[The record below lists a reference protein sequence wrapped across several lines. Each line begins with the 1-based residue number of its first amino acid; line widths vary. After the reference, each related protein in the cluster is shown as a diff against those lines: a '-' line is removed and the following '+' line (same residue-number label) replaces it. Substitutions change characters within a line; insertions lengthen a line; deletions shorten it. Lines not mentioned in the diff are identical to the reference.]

1 MPSPI
6 ASLIG
11 RCLAL
16 LSILLSCAVH
26 AGEPVTLQA
35 SDGDAVY
42 GTLSRSGQDASA
54 RKADTILLLFH
65 QAGASR
71 HEYDPLV
78 PVLTKMGYDT
88 LAIDQRSGDGL
99 FGGRN
104 ETVSKRGGSADY
116 LDALPDLEGALAWA
130 KAHHYK
136 RIAVVGSSYS
146 ASLAIL
152 LAARHPQ
159 DVAAVASFSP
169 GEYFDDKDVVKR
181 AAATIKVPFYV
192 TTRPEEEDKVT
203 DVLRE
208 FHGKNLTHYH
218 QATGVHGAS
227 TLVQSRDPQG
237 YAANLRSFTAFLREA
252 LPPNAR

>member
-1 MPSPI
+1 MPFRI
-6 ASLIG
+6 APLIG

-35 SDGDAVY
+35 SDGGAVY
-42 GTLSRSGQDASA
+42 GTLSRHESGRQADA
-54 RKADTILLLFH
+54 ILLLFH

-78 PVLTKMGYDT
+78 PVLTRMGYDT

-104 ETVSKRGGSADY
+104 ETVTKRGGSADY
-116 LDALPDLEGALAWA
+116 LDALPDLDGALAWA
-130 KAHHYK
+130 RARGYA

-146 ASLAIL
+146 ASLAIV

-159 DVAAVASFSP
+159 DLAAVASFSP
-169 GEYFDDKDVVKR
+169 GEYFDDKDMIKR
-181 AAATIKVPFYV
+181 AAAKITVPFYV
-192 TTRPEEEDKVT
+192 TTRPEEEDKVAE
-203 DVLRE
+203 VLRDA
-208 FHGKNLTHYH
+208 HGGNLTHYR
-218 QATGVHGAS
+218 QAVGVHGAS
-227 TLVQSRDPQG
+227 TLVQARDPKG
-237 YAANLRSFTAFLREA
+237 YADNLRSFTDFLRRA
-252 LPPNAR
+252 LPPENP

>member
-1 MPSPI
+1 MPSRI
-6 ASLIG
+6 ARLLG
-11 RCLAL
+11 RYLAL

-26 AGEPVTLQA
+26 AGEPITLRA
-35 SDGDAVY
+35 SDGGTVY
-42 GTLSRSGQDASA
+42 GTLSRSGQDASGGQ
-54 RKADTILLLFH
+54 ADAILLLFH

-104 ETVSKRGGSADY
+104 ETVEKRGGSADY

-130 KAHHYK
+130 KAHHYA

-146 ASLAIL
+146 ASLAIV

-159 DVAAVASFSP
+159 DAAAVASFSP
-169 GEYFDDKDVVKR
+169 GEYFDDKDMVKR
-181 AAATIKVPFYV
+181 AAAKLTVPFYI
-192 TTRPEEEDKVT
+192 TTRPEEEDKVEE
-203 DVLRE
+203 VLRDA
-208 FHGKNLTHYH
+208 HGSNVTHYR
-218 QATGVHGAS
+218 QAAGVHGAS
-227 TLVQSRDPQG
+227 TLVQARDPKG
-237 YAANLRSFTAFLREA
+237 YAANLRNFTDFLRRA
-252 LPPNAR
+252 LPPENP